1 MALERSHSEDRIAAL
16 EAQLHEAQQARAAA
30 VEAQARAEHERDQL
44 SARLAQ
50 TAPMAGADQ
59 GMRPWRFGVADA
71 PLWSPDGDGHH
82 GEAARPTHAEELQ
95 AANEEFQAQA
105 EELQAQAEE
114 LQAQTEELQAQ
125 TEEMARASQQ
135 LQAALDDSQRT
146 RAELELTQ
154 RAMLNILEDLEQAR
168 GDLEAR
174 NEELKA
180 LDLLKDEF
188 ISIISHELRTPV
200 NAITGFGSILADGL
214 GGELTAQQRHYVEKM
229 LVGADRLLALIDDLL
244 DFSRIRAGKFS
255 LARRELEARSVLAES
270 CDLLR
275 DAASQ
280 AGIRLACDLDG
291 PPLRLHGDPQRL
303 GQVLVNLLGNAI
315 KFTPRG
321 GTVTARVK
329 TRGEMAYF
337 EVEDTGQG
345 IAPGDL
351 TRLFQRFGQL
361 DTSNTRQARGT
372 GLGLAIVKSLV
383 EAHGGQV
390 GVEST
395 LGRGS
400 TFWFTIPIARKEDPH
415 G

>member
-1 MALERSHSEDRIAAL
+1 MALEPSPSGERIAAL
-16 EAQLHEAQQARAAA
+16 EAQLREAQQARAAA
-30 VEAQARAEHERDQL
+30 VEAQARAEQERD
-44 SARLAQ
+44 RLRAWLDQ
-50 TAPMAGADQ
+50 AAPMAGAEWPL
-59 GMRPWRFGVADA
+59 GPWREGTAVA
-71 PLWSPDGDGHH
+71 PPDGDRSLD
-82 GEAARPTHAEELQ
+82 EAARLSHAELLQ
-95 AANEEFQAQA
+95 ASNEEFQAQA

-114 LQAQTEELQAQ
+114 LQTQ
-125 TEEMARASQQ
+125 TEEMARASEQ

-168 GDLEAR
+168 EHLEAR

-188 ISIISHELRTPV
+188 ISIVSHELRTPV
-200 NAITGFGSILADGL
+200 NAITGFGSILTDGL
-214 GGELTAQQRHYVEKM
+214 AGELSAQQLHYVEKM
-229 LVGADRLLALIDDLL
+229 LVGADRLLALINDLL

-255 LARRELEARSVLAES
+255 LARRELAATAVLAES

-280 AGIRLACDLDG
+280 AGIRLVCDPEE
-291 PPLRLHGDPQRL
+291 PPLCLNGDPQRL
-303 GQVLVNLLGNAI
+303 GQVLVNLVGNAI

-321 GTVTARVK
+321 GTVTTRVK
-329 TRGEMAYF
+329 ARGEMAYF
-337 EVEDTGQG
+337 EVEDTGPG
-345 IAPGDL
+345 IAPDDL
-351 TRLFQRFGQL
+351 KRLFQRFGQL
-361 DTSNTRQARGT
+361 DTSNTREARGT

-395 LGRGS
+395 LGEGS
-400 TFWFTIPIARKEDPH
+400 IFWFTVPIAHKEDPH